1 MATTKDQQDPKLNEP
16 LAAYLRR
23 EADAM
28 TDEEFEEALNKIPF
42 QRIPG
47 LAYTH
52 EERIAELEIAE
63 AEHKLGLHIS
73 SEELEEEMKTW

>member
-1 MATTKDQQDPKLNEP
+1 MKPNKEQEEPKLNEP
-16 LAAYLRR
+16 QEAYLLR
-23 EADAM
+23 ESK
-28 TDEEFEEALNKIPF
+28 TF

-47 LAYTH
+47 LAYTQ
-52 EERIAELEIAE
+52 EERMAELTIAE